1 MKSLNCILV
10 CLIIVGLSGCQKG
23 SKKGDLDAP
32 LGGAIPVEDLSPEIN
47 DKALNYDASGSDSGS
62 IDGLY
67 TLRFQYNL
75 ASFTDIEKE
84 KLVNNANWL
93 KANPGYTVQ
102 IEGHCDARGTT
113 QYNLAL
119 GERRAK
125 TIREYLIGLG
135 VNPNQLT
142 TVSYGEEKLLD
153 YNDSEVGHAFNRRAN
168 FVPMKN

>member
-1 MKSLNCILV
+1 MKSSIIMG
-10 CLIIVGLSGCQKG
+10 LIILGLMGCQKG
-23 SKKGDLDAP
+23 SKKGDLNTP
-32 LGGAIPVEDLSPEIN
+32 LGGAVPVEDLSPEIS
-47 DKALNYDASGSDSGS
+47 DQALNFDALGSDGGQ
-62 IDGLY
+62 IEGLY

-75 ASFTDIEKE
+75 ASFTEEEKS
-84 KLVNNANWL
+84 KLVSNAEWI
-93 KANPGYTVQ
+93 KSHPGYVVQ
-102 IEGHCDARGTT
+102 IEGHADPRGTS

-125 TIREYLIGLG
+125 AIREYLIGLG

-153 YNDSEVGHAFNRRAN
+153 TTDSEVGYAVNRRAN